1 MIVGLAGNQP
11 PGLPS
16 TRPSFSWQRQ
26 KSTMPHAASCFTLAK
41 LAPHHLL
48 ACANTF
54 HSFLH
59 LFQHPHLEQMQHLQ
73 NHCKNPYI
81 DYNRQKHADFV
92 DYNRQNKSNAN
103 PGTYQGSPLAFPQ
116 ESSKESECTNVL
128 ADITDTITKF
138 ITLPVI
144 NCDQ

>member
-1 MIVGLAGNQP
+1 
-11 PGLPS
+11 
-16 TRPSFSWQRQ
+16 
-26 KSTMPHAASCFTLAK
+26 
-41 LAPHHLL
+41 
-48 ACANTF
+48 
-54 HSFLH
+54 
-59 LFQHPHLEQMQHLQ
+59 MQHLQ
-73 NHCKNPYI
+73 NHCKNPYT
-81 DYNRQKHADFV
+81 DYTRQKHADFV